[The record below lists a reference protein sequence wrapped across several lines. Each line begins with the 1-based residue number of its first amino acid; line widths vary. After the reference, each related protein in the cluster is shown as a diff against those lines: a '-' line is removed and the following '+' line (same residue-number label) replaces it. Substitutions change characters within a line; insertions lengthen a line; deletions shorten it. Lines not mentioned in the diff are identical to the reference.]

1 MADVVLLGQ
10 CFYYRGFTWRDPA
23 KKQVKD
29 AEDSDE
35 TTGLLHSDGA
45 AGDYNTG
52 LEQSQSDIT
61 CTERSSSTLNG
72 DDGAIPPTLSPW
84 KNSQANQDTRKSR
97 NALLGT
103 IYNLLAITVVCCAGV
118 VGWWLSN
125 RAGGSRGGNSD
136 TDDQS
141 QEKTLQFNLWGQIFG
156 YICAALYLGS
166 RVPQLL
172 LNYRRKSTEGI
183 SLLFFLFA
191 CIGNLTFV
199 LSIIA
204 YTPICRDPGHCE
216 PGENLSIYGRYMLI
230 NLSWLLGSAGTLF
243 LDASV
248 FVQFFIYRKNE
259 T

>member
-1 MADVVLLGQ
+1 MLLGQ
-10 CFYYRGFTWRDPA
+10 CFYYRGFTLKDHA
-23 KKQVKD
+23 KRQQQQVNNTD
-29 AEDSDE
+29 DSDE
-35 TTGLLHSDGA
+35 TTGLLRSNEEI
-45 AGDYNTG
+45 GDYSTG

-61 CTERSSSTLNG
+61 CTERSSSTLDG
-72 DDGAIPPTLSPW
+72 DDGANSPTLSPG
-84 KNSQANQDTRKSR
+84 KKIQKVHETRQSR
-97 NALLGT
+97 NALLSI
-103 IYNLLAITVVCCAGV
+103 IYNLLAVTVVCCAGV
-118 VGWWLSN
+118 FGWWLSN
-125 RAGGSRGGNSD
+125 RPAGSRSSSDD
-136 TDDQS
+136 TDDEL

-204 YTPICRDPGHCE
+204 YTPPCRDPSRCE
-216 PGENLSIYGRYMLI
+216 PGEKLSIYGRYILI

-248 FVQFFIYRKNE
+248 FVQFFMYRKNE